1 MIKAGFAKAM
11 ICLGAACAQASAGDW
26 TAPVDVVHDEERCV
40 SYRAKL
46 QGDFLIV
53 QATHHGPWYT
63 YAMDNKK
70 RAEEKLAGK
79 PSLGVDMPTEVK
91 LSGGLETTGPWLQ
104 TPPQDYSKPDL
115 QWFTWVFKDQALFAA
130 KVRKSGAGPAQL
142 AIGGQVCNG
151 STCKKV
157 DVALSVPLAD
167 GGAPVDLKGLV
178 PVR

>member
-1 MIKAGFAKAM
+1 MIKATTSQVM
-11 ICLGAACAQASAGDW
+11 ILLAVMSAQVIAGDW
-26 TAPVDVVHDEERCV
+26 TAPVEIVHDEERCV
-40 SYRAKL
+40 SYRARL
-46 QGDFLIV
+46 QGELLLV
-53 QATHHGPWYT
+53 EATHHGPWYT

-79 PSLGVDMPTEVK
+79 QSLGIDMPTEIK
-91 LSGGLETTGPWLQ
+91 LSDGLDVAGSWLQ

-115 QWFTWVFKDQALFAA
+115 QWFTWVFKEQALFAA
-130 KVRKSGAGPAQL
+130 KVRKSGAGPARI

-157 DVALSVPLAD
+157 DVALLVPLAD
-167 GGAPVDLKGLV
+167 GGSVVDLKGLV